1 MTAVAAA
8 CRLRTKGLRCG
19 GLALALAL
27 TSCSRSPDRE
37 HVESLFGVD
46 ARMATKPADSAL
58 RDRGRELFAQRLGER
73 ACADCHDPA
82 RDFQDGQ
89 VHGRNTPSLL
99 DAARQTSFGWDGAE
113 TDLAAM
119 VERELLER
127 CRWGGEGPAAQ
138 PVGEAM
144 SRKRVAEALAA
155 YVASLR
161 SRSVWDR
168 YVEGDDVALSARA
181 KDGLAA
187 FLEVGCAA
195 CHGSRNLGGRSF
207 HRLGAAV
214 AYPSEDRGRALVTG
228 SEADAHVFRAPMLR
242 HAARTAPYLHDG
254 SMASLRET
262 VVLMARIELGRELS
276 QDDADAITAFLREI
290 GEDALEVR

>member
-46 ARMATKPADSAL
+46 ARMATKAADSAL

-290 GEDALEVR
+290 GEDAREVR

>member
-1 MTAVAAA
+1 M
-8 CRLRTKGLRCG
+8 
-19 GLALALAL
+19 
-27 TSCSRSPDRE
+27 
-37 HVESLFGVD
+37 FGVD
-46 ARMATKPADSAL
+46 ARMATKPAASSL
-58 RDRGRELFAQRLGER
+58 RDRGRELFSQQLGER
-73 ACADCHDPA
+73 ACADCHDPT

-89 VHGRNTPSLL
+89 NHGRNTPSLL

-113 TDLAAM
+113 TGLAAM
-119 VERELLER
+119 VERELVDR
-127 CRWGGEGPAAQ
+127 CRWTGDGPAAQ
-138 PVGEAM
+138 PAGESGTRAH
-144 SRKRVAEALAA
+144 VVEALAA

-161 SRSVWDR
+161 TRSAWDR
-168 YVEGDDVALSARA
+168 YVEGEDRALSAQA

-187 FLEVGCAA
+187 FVEVGCAA
-195 CHGSRNLGGRSF
+195 CHGTRNLGGRSF

-254 SMASLRET
+254 SIASLRET

-276 QDDADAITAFLREI
+276 EDDADAITAFLREI
-290 GEDALEVR
+290 GEDAREVR